1 MRYVSLFSGIE
12 AATVAWEPLGWEP
25 VAFAEIEPFPC
36 AVLAY
41 RWPDVPNLGDVCQ
54 VDWKEF
60 VKTNGA
66 IDVVVGGS
74 PCQSFSIAGGRESLD
89 GESRLMF
96 EYIRAI
102 QDIRPRWLLWENVP
116 GALSVRDNA
125 FGQLVGELADIGY
138 GLAWRVLDAQ
148 FFGVAQRRR
157 RLFLVGY
164 LGNGGAAAAVLF
176 NAESVCRNTQ
186 SSRKKRESITR
197 VVRADTEAYCST
209 VSAAGRHGVC
219 CMQTGSDYAPT
230 LKSHQGGSDVDAR
243 GAAVICMESGQ
254 ANATV
259 LDNSLATTLNA
270 EHEQPII
277 CTNDDVLPIR
287 DDVTLK
293 VGNVGDAAF
302 TLRVGCN
309 GGSDMVADCSRYI
322 MRRLT
327 PIECERLQGFPDGH
341 TDIPYKG
348 KPHPANGP
356 RYKALGNSMAVPV
369 IAWIGKRIELCD
381 ELIVESEGSNG

>member
-36 AVLAY
+36 AVLAHH
-41 RWPDVPNLGDVCQ
+41 WPDVPNLGDVCQ
-54 VDWKEF
+54 VNWKEF
-60 VKTNGA
+60 VKANGA

-125 FGQLVGELADIGY
+125 FGQLVGELADLGY

-157 RLFLVGY
+157 RVFLVGY

-176 NAESVCRNTQ
+176 NAESVRGNTQ
-186 SSRKKRESITR
+186 TSREKREALTR
-197 VVRADTEAYCST
+197 ASNKGAAARGSSAIALQQTNFANGYRNGSGWNDDGSAYT
-209 VSAAGRHGVC
+209 LNTIDRPGVC
-219 CMQTGSDYAPT
+219 CMQTDDDVAPCLT
-230 LKSHQGGSDVDAR
+230 SRENSSPCADR
-243 GAAVICMESGQ
+243 SYPVICM
-254 ANATV
+254 A
-259 LDNSLATTLNA
+259 DDTTRA
-270 EHEQPII
+270 AIDSDM
-277 CTNDDVLPIR
+277 CG
-287 DDVTLK
+287 TLK
-293 VGNVGDAAF
+293 VGGGHAVNSTGTDVSG
-302 TLRVGCN
+302 TLMAR
-309 GGSDMVADCSRYI
+309 D
-322 MRRLT
+322 
-327 PIECERLQGFPDGH
+327 
-341 TDIPYKG
+341 YKG
-348 KPHPANGP
+348 VGTQYVEEGK
-356 RYKALGNSMAVPV
+356 V
-369 IAWIGKRIELCD
+369 ICQSVCI
-381 ELIVESEGSNG
+381 